1 MNFIHCIWTLFE
13 IFPYVFVSICFVLP
27 IYVSLQE
34 PAPVTEDM
42 LEEQA
47 EVLVQLGTH
56 AEGAAL
62 RARMQSACLMSDM
75 EAFKVNQNSTF
86 LFTA

>member
-1 MNFIHCIWTLFE
+1 
-13 IFPYVFVSICFVLP
+13 
-27 IYVSLQE
+27 
-34 PAPVTEDM
+34 M

-75 EAFKVNQNSTF
+75 EAFKVSRKKEKDYFSRVVTF
-86 LFTA
+86 

>member
-1 MNFIHCIWTLFE
+1 
-13 IFPYVFVSICFVLP
+13 
-27 IYVSLQE
+27 
-34 PAPVTEDM
+34 M

-75 EAFKVNQNSTF
+75 EAFKVYINTLKLDHF
-86 LFTA
+86 K

>member
-1 MNFIHCIWTLFE
+1 M
-13 IFPYVFVSICFVLP
+13 
-27 IYVSLQE
+27 
-34 PAPVTEDM
+34 TEDM

-75 EAFKVNQNSTF
+75 EAFKVIRNIFIYIFVKSGYSLNEVLK
-86 LFTA
+86 LF

>member
-1 MNFIHCIWTLFE
+1 M
-13 IFPYVFVSICFVLP
+13 
-27 IYVSLQE
+27 
-34 PAPVTEDM
+34 TEDM

-75 EAFKVNQNSTF
+75 EAFKVIRKKKFKSAYI
-86 LFTA
+86 LKEVLKIC